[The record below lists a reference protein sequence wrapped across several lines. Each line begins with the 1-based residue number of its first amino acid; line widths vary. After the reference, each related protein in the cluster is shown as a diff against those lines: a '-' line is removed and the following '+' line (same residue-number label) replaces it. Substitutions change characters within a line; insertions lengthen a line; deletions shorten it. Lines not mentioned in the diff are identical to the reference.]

1 MMKKKVAIIAG
12 AFALAAVLGL
22 GIYKSDA
29 SQADPKLN
37 YDEVTDLISSQYP
50 GEITEMELEKDGNRA
65 VYEIEIVDE
74 GMEYELKV
82 DGNSGEIL
90 KLKEK
95 RIAVHEQEEAEQE
108 IIDLEKEQKTDEAA
122 KEKPVQETKIQ
133 QENKSKKNTVL
144 DVSEAVA
151 IAQKEFPGTVTEVE
165 LDEDDGRLLYE
176 IEIEANGEEAEF
188 EIDAMTGEI
197 IVIEIDD

>member
-95 RIAVHEQEEAEQE
+95 RFAAHEQEEAEQE
-108 IIDLEKEQKTDEAA
+108 IIELEKEQKTDEAA